1 MNYIISNMAEIIKNK
16 MEEKKKIV
24 LWLSAQINCCPHI
37 GALTNF
43 ILAFALAKHSIEY
56 YNVPVRIK
64 IEILES
70 VTGEEFIID
79 EIKYYKNLNTI
90 TDKNELTIKEK

>member
-1 MNYIISNMAEIIKNK
+1 M
-16 MEEKKKIV
+16 
-24 LWLSAQINCCPHI
+24 
-37 GALTNF
+37 
-43 ILAFALAKHSIEY
+43 
-56 YNVPVRIK
+56 RIK